1 MPLARP
7 HLRAMLKRKLT
18 WKRPL
23 FYLILPIFIVM
34 VFLGFPMPVP
44 PPPETK
50 AGQAQSTPADKK
62 TNKFKGAES
71 FRY

>member
-1 MPLARP
+1 M
-7 HLRAMLKRKLT
+7 MMKRKLT

-23 FYLILPIFIVM
+23 FWLILPIFIIM

-50 AGQAQSTPADKK
+50 AGQAQSAPGEAKK
-62 TNKFKGAES
+62 T
-71 FRY
+71 FRL

>member
-1 MPLARP
+1 MKPVQP
-7 HLRAMLKRKLT
+7 QMEAMLKRKLT

-50 AGQAQSTPADKK
+50 AGQAQSTPGEKK
-62 TNKFKGAES
+62 K
-71 FRY
+71 RIQL

>member
-1 MPLARP
+1 
-7 HLRAMLKRKLT
+7 MLKRKLT

-50 AGQAQSTPADKK
+50 AGQAQSTPDERKK
-62 TNKFKGAES
+62 RE
-71 FRY
+71 RL

>member
-1 MPLARP
+1 M
-7 HLRAMLKRKLT
+7 KKKLT

-23 FYLILPIFIVM
+23 FWLILPIFIVM

-50 AGQAQSTPADKK
+50 AGQAQFAPGEAKK
-62 TNKFKGAES
+62 PIGL
-71 FRY
+71 

>member
-1 MPLARP
+1 MRP
-7 HLRAMLKRKLT
+7 NLQRMLKRKLT

-50 AGQAQSTPADKK
+50 AGQAQSTPGEKK
-62 TNKFKGAES
+62 K
-71 FRY
+71 RVQL

>member
-1 MPLARP
+1 
-7 HLRAMLKRKLT
+7 MLKRKLT

-23 FYLILPIFIVM
+23 FYLFLPIFIVM

-50 AGQAQSTPADKK
+50 PGQAQSTPGKK
-62 TNKFKGAES
+62 RDPVEL
-71 FRY
+71 

>member
-1 MPLARP
+1 
-7 HLRAMLKRKLT
+7 MLKRKLT

-50 AGQAQSTPADKK
+50 AGQAQSTPDQRKK
-62 TNKFKGAES
+62 RE
-71 FRY
+71 RL